1 MNNQGVLITDHRV
14 QRKESPEQCLGGV
27 CAMQKGVCSFGKSAG
42 EYKHEAIREEEE
54 ISDGKASC
62 FRLTVVQILKGFDI

>member
-1 MNNQGVLITDHRV
+1 MNDQGVLITDHRV
-14 QRKESPEQCLGGV
+14 QRKESPEQCLGGVCV

-54 ISDGKASC
+54 MSEKKSSC
-62 FRLTVVQILKGFDI
+62 YINSC